1 PGGRALS
8 ERAPRVAFHTGA
20 VQTASM
26 RKTVE
31 LDNELARDLDRVVG
45 LTKEKPAVVIRQA
58 IRAGLPV
65 VANRYAAPRPE
76 GYFASDYPLPKD
88 RLQLEA
94 AMAKVKQR
102 PDR

>member
-1 PGGRALS
+1 M
-8 ERAPRVAFHTGA
+8 VAFRLGLAQISHI
-20 VQTASM
+20 

-31 LDNELARDLDRVVG
+31 LDKELARDLDEVIF

-65 VANRYAAPRPE
+65 VASRFAAPWPE
-76 GYFASDYPLPKD
+76 GYFAADYPLPKD
-88 RLQLEA
+88 RQQLEA